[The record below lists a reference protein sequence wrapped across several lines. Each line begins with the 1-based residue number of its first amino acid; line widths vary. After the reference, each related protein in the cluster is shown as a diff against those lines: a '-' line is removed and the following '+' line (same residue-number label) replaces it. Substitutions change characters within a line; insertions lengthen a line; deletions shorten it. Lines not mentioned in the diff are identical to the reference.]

1 MTNGTVTDC
10 MVPPLFEMMAAAQN
24 KAKLR
29 WRNEANMPGDGRAP
43 VVVPWPDSAMTP
55 ADSASAGSLGSP
67 TANRSSLGSTS
78 VTLRS
83 CAAHVP
89 LHRVRIV
96 PQRPTVDDDGVAVDL
111 SGQIR
116 GEEQGGAG
124 DVGRRVHAARW
135 RR

>member
-1 MTNGTVTDC
+1 MPNGTVTAC
-10 MVPPLFEMMAAAQN
+10 MVPPLLEMIAATQN
-24 KAKLR
+24 TAKLR
-29 WRNEANMPGDGRAP
+29 WCNDANVLDAGRLP

-55 ADSASAGSLGSP
+55 AASSSAGSLGSP

-111 SGQIR
+111 S
-116 GEEQGGAG
+116 
-124 DVGRRVHAARW
+124 
-135 RR
+135 